1 MKLYVDPESG
11 RIVKDSG
18 VFTIGGMQTE
28 LSSEFHD
35 FRKVNGRLL
44 PFRIVNYAGGQR
56 IGEVR
61 IHEYR
66 VNPRLPDSLFAPAPA
81 GSGRTPLPG
90 R

>member
-18 VFTIGGMQTE
+18 VFTIGGTRTE

-35 FRKVNGRLL
+35 FRKVEGRLL

-56 IGEVR
+56 IGEIR

-66 VNPRLPDSLFAPAPA
+66 VNPQLPDSLFASAPA
-81 GSGRTPLPG
+81 ADRHAPLPG